1 MVCIPSNPLSQHP
14 TWQPSKHLLVFANT
28 DNKFW
33 SLTPREEAK
42 AAKPSALTGTC
53 LCRVLGNRV
62 WYGRVSFGHGQPG
75 GCMCWWQLNKR
86 LTLCHVERAIS
97 ERSTGEA
104 AFQHSSYGLT
114 HQLHLHTYSNAN
126 VTSPKLTLF
135 SCFTFLDFCFHCSFF
150 SFLFFFTSYSLT
162 NLQHKRP
169 FGLTPTGYCPCGPC
183 VLSDQVTNRDH
194 IISQQGL
201 VSTC

>member
-1 MVCIPSNPLSQHP
+1 MRMANFGVQRSNKDCQS
-14 TWQPSKHLLVFANT
+14 
-28 DNKFW
+28 
-33 SLTPREEAK
+33 
-42 AAKPSALTGTC
+42 
-53 LCRVLGNRV
+53 
-62 WYGRVSFGHGQPG
+62 VSFDWHLPLPCVRKQRMVRQGQPGHGQPG

-150 SFLFFFTSYSLT
+150 FFSFFFYLLQPNQLAAQKTLWSHT
-162 NLQHKRP
+162 NW
-169 FGLTPTGYCPCGPC
+169 
-183 VLSDQVTNRDH
+183 VLSLWTMCPQWSGH
-194 IISQQGL
+194 K
-201 VSTC
+201 

>member
-1 MVCIPSNPLSQHP
+1 MRMANFGVQRSNKDCQS
-14 TWQPSKHLLVFANT
+14 
-28 DNKFW
+28 
-33 SLTPREEAK
+33 
-42 AAKPSALTGTC
+42 
-53 LCRVLGNRV
+53 
-62 WYGRVSFGHGQPG
+62 VSFDWHLPLPCVRKQRMVRQGQPGHGQPG